1 MKNNLLFANTRHG
14 SLNHAFFKWVIS
26 SAVERLVYTE
36 RVGGSIPSSPTIF
49 LVVFLMFLSA
59 CGRKGKLEPDE
70 KDSYPRQYPAAVE
83 DILK

>member
-1 MKNNLLFANTRHG
+1 
-14 SLNHAFFKWVIS
+14 
-26 SAVERLVYTE
+26 
-36 RVGGSIPSSPTIF
+36 
-49 LVVFLMFLSA
+49 MFLSA